1 MSAFLEVF
9 NGILIDSCGN
19 IYLATFPVDSR
30 PIRSRYSAI
39 VISVRGEEG
48 REGVTKGREGRKER
62 GREGVR
68 EG

>member
-1 MSAFLEVF
+1 MEVF
-9 NGILIDSCGN
+9 KWHINCDSCGN
-19 IYLATFPVDSR
+19 IYLATFTVDSR

-48 REGVTKGREGRKER
+48 REGVRKGREGRKER